1 MCLLA
6 TGRTDEKAGRKP
18 GPSVRTTRRMM
29 ARLMSMLKA
38 RSRFEAGVLAA
49 GAAGCEL
56 LLNTPC
62 MR

>member
-1 MCLLA
+1 
-6 TGRTDEKAGRKP
+6 
-18 GPSVRTTRRMM
+18 MM